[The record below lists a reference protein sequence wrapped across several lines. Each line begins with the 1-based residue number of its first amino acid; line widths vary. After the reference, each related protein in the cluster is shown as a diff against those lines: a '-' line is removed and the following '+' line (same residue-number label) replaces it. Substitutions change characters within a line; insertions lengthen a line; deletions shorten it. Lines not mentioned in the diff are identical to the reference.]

1 MKKEINK
8 FLYFY
13 RFLATV
19 DILNIPKLRFKEF
32 TDEWVYYKYKDIF
45 NLNQGLQI
53 PITERFLDYAP
64 NRFFYIT
71 NEFLKPSS
79 KKSYYIEN
87 PSPNVICTKEDILM
101 TRTGNTGK
109 VITNIAGVFHNN
121 FFRIKYNPKNFN
133 KDFICCILN
142 QNKIQNKILTLAGS
156 STIPDLNHKDFYS
169 IKSRF
174 PKLKEQEKIAKFIN
188 TVDKKIEN
196 IENTISSLENQ
207 KKGLLQQIFS
217 QKLRFKD
224 ENGNNYPNWEKKK
237 LGDICKFTGGGTP
250 STSILKYWNG
260 TIPWISSSDLQTN
273 TIHKIKISRYITN
286 EAVSNSSTKIIPK
299 NSILIVSRVGV
310 GKVAISNCVL
320 CTSQDFTN
328 ITEINGNTTFYAYL
342 LKYKMEQ
349 LTQNT
354 QGTSIKGITTSDI
367 KNIKLIVPIE
377 QTEQTKIADF
387 LSEFDRKLD
396 NQKAQLEHWQ
406 QIKKG
411 LLQQMFV

>member
-1 MKKEINK
+1 M
-8 FLYFY
+8 
-13 RFLATV
+13 
-19 DILNIPKLRFKEF
+19 NIPKLRFKEF

-142 QNKIQNKILTLAGS
+142 QNKIQNKILTLAGN

-224 ENGNNYPNWEKKK
+224 ENGNNYPNWKENIESIKILSGNMYPTTSYINKPGILLIQGINITPNKLLLNDCIYISNDYNEINHVIVKK
-237 LGDICKFTGGGTP
+237 GDILLGLNRPLINNQLKICLFDKDFAYLYQRAG
-250 STSILKYWNG
+250 ILSFNKLKINSLFLYQY
-260 TIPWISSSDLQTN
+260 LQTDSFKK
-273 TIHKIKISRYITN
+273 HLQVELVGSDQPYIK
-286 EAVSNSSTKIIPK
+286 SNIFNK
-299 NSILIVSRVGV
+299 
-310 GKVAISNCVL
+310 
-320 CTSQDFTN
+320 
-328 ITEINGNTTFYAYL
+328 
-342 LKYKMEQ
+342 
-349 LTQNT
+349 
-354 QGTSIKGITTSDI
+354 
-367 KNIKLIVPIE
+367 IKLIFPCLE
-377 QTEQTKIADF
+377 EQTKIADF
-387 LSEFDRKLD
+387 LSAFDRKLE

>member
-1 MKKEINK
+1 M
-8 FLYFY
+8 
-13 RFLATV
+13 
-19 DILNIPKLRFKEF
+19 NIPKLRFKEF

-133 KDFICCILN
+133 KDFICCVLN

-237 LGDICKFTGGGTP
+237 LGKLLSITSSKRIHEADWTTSGIPFYRARDIVSIFNNKPISKIYISEKLYEECSSSCGKISENDLLVTGV
-250 STSILKYWNG
+250 G
-260 TIPWISSSDLQTN
+260 TIGIPYLVKKSDKFYFKDGNIIWLKNSPAIYGKYLFYIFISSYVQKQINMMTGKGTVGTY
-273 TIHKIKISRYITN
+273 TI
-286 EAVSNSSTKIIPK
+286 K
-299 NSILIVSRVGV
+299 NA
-310 GKVAISNCVL
+310 K
-320 CTSQDFTN
+320 DTN
-328 ITEINGNTTFYAYL
+328 IL
-342 LKYKMEQ
+342 LPCLE
-349 LTQNT
+349 
-354 QGTSIKGITTSDI
+354 
-367 KNIKLIVPIE
+367 
-377 QTEQTKIADF
+377 EQTKIADF
-387 LSEFDRKLD
+387 LSEFDHKLD